1 VEEVVL
7 VEVEQDLWEG
17 HFLRTGAVSLFR
29 GIEIL
34 EEFCDPALEV
44 ISGL

>member
-1 VEEVVL
+1 MEEVVL
-7 VEVEQDLWEG
+7 VEVEQALWEV
-17 HFLRTGAVSLFR
+17 HFLTTGEVSLFR

-34 EEFCDPALEV
+34 EEFCDLALEV